1 MVANFED
8 ELKEVK
14 TNLTSLRS
22 SFVDLMELKE
32 TLLAADT
39 FFRKVS
45 IGYQVRVQKTDK
57 FVRASFNRLVLTAR

>member
-1 MVANFED
+1 MEEIKIVAD
-8 ELKEVK
+8 EQPKPGVDIRQLNE
-14 TNLTSLRS
+14 LIERES

-45 IGYQVRVQKTDK
+45 IGYQVRVYKTD
-57 FVRASFNRLVLTAR
+57 